1 MSRLLE
7 TIKIED
13 RVIRNAEFHNL
24 RMNRTRKELF
34 GIASDVD
41 ICRIIKIPIEMGM
54 GIFKCRILYDKI
66 IREVQVLPY
75 RARPISTLKLVVDD
89 SIDYRYKYADRGSL
103 ENLLLQIGGCD
114 DILIVKNGCISD
126 TSFTNIVFQAA
137 DGSWV
142 TPDTPL
148 LRGTMLQFLL
158 KEGKISEK
166 RIRAENL
173 AEYTEARLINCMM
186 DLESSPSIP
195 IKNIHS

>member
-1 MSRLLE
+1 M
-7 TIKIED
+7 
-13 RVIRNAEFHNL
+13 
-24 RMNRTRKELF
+24 
-34 GIASDVD
+34 
-41 ICRIIKIPIEMGM
+41 
-54 GIFKCRILYDKI
+54 

-75 RARPISTLKLVVDD
+75 RERPISTLKLVVDD

-103 ENLLLQIGGCD
+103 ENLLLLKGDCD

-166 RIRAENL
+166 RIMLENL
-173 AEYTEARLINCMM
+173 AEYTKARLINCML
-186 DLESSPSIP
+186 DLDSSPSIP
-195 IKNIHS
+195 IKSIHS